1 MRIQK
6 ASIFTF
12 ILLFLSFH
20 LLNAQ
25 TPNAKKDAIVN
36 SNAADFLSNYTEFS
50 KDHFYIVSQD
60 VFSYFELSDEYSTQL
75 KKTNFIKSKEYKVL
89 SDSLNK
95 LKADFKKS
103 LKYIYLEGVDAN
115 GESEYNMKAGGFY
128 FDTKSSYYSFTLSP
142 RNTYNGDDDINIKF
156 LNLNTVIKNERQ
168 DYVEQRLQRM
178 APRAAQHIFIPCT
191 TKIGELI
198 ESSSSIPKVYIFFTP
213 NSILHNKEVNSF
225 ISTAYSLKYEYV
237 DYLNVTVKRIIVV
250 VDDKI
255 VINKVY

>member
-1 MRIQK
+1 MKIQK
-6 ASIFTF
+6 ASIFSF

-25 TPNAKKDAIVN
+25 TINAKKDDIVN
-36 SNAADFLSNYTEFS
+36 SSVTDFLSNYNEFTEDDF
-50 KDHFYIVSQD
+50 FILSQD
-60 VFSYFELSDEYSTQL
+60 VFSYFGLSDEYSTEL

-95 LKADFKKS
+95 SKADFKKS
-103 LKYIYLEGVDAN
+103 LTYIYLKGVDVN

-128 FDTKSSYYSFTLSP
+128 FDTQSSYFTHVLQP
-142 RNTYNGDDDINIKF
+142 KNTYEGGDDIKIKF

-168 DYVEQRLQRM
+168 SDYDKLSRIPPTPE
-178 APRAAQHIFIPCT
+178 QHIFIPCN
-191 TKIGELI
+191 TKIGEII
-198 ESSSSIPKVYIFFTP
+198 ENSSSNPQVYIFFTP
-213 NSILHNKEVNSF
+213 NSILHNKQVDSYT
-225 ISTAYSLKYEYV
+225 STVYNYKYEYV
-237 DYLNVTVKRIIVV
+237 DYLNVTVKRIIVA

>member
-6 ASIFTF
+6 KSIFTF
-12 ILLFLSFH
+12 ILFFLSFH

-25 TPNAKKDAIVN
+25 TTNAKKDDIVN
-36 SNAADFLSNYTEFS
+36 STAADFLSNYTEFS
-50 KDHFYIVSQD
+50 KGDFFILSQD
-60 VFSYFELSDEYSTQL
+60 VFSYFGLSDEYSTQL

-95 LKADFKKS
+95 LKTEFKQS
-103 LKYIYLEGVDAN
+103 IKYIYLKGVDVN

-128 FDTKSSYYSFTLSP
+128 FDTQSSYFTHVLQP
-142 RNTYNGDDDINIKF
+142 KNTYESNDDIKIKF

-168 DYVEQRLQRM
+168 SDYDKLTRIPPTPE
-178 APRAAQHIFIPCT
+178 QHIFIPCN

-198 ESSSSIPKVYIFFTP
+198 ESSSSNPQVYIFFTP
-213 NSILHNKEVNSF
+213 NSILHNKQVDSYT
-225 ISTAYSLKYEYV
+225 STVYSYKYEYV

-250 VDDKI
+250 ADDKI
-255 VINKVY
+255 VINKVF